1 MKLDFSK
8 AMIKMAGVRFV
19 NLSHP
24 DDLKKNK
31 TTMLAEIRRHVMR
44 GIGESRR
51 RQRPELDCQITLDFH
66 DFEITASS
74 TKPEETKEPPPK
86 PSPVLVGQQLQNS
99 LVPLGFF
106 PIEANPRVLELVN
119 FGKLWFVGDDKDVY

>member
-1 MKLDFSK
+1 MT
-8 AMIKMAGVRFV
+8 GVRFV

-66 DFEITASS
+66 DFEITADSA
-74 TKPEETKEPPPK
+74 KPEETNEPPSK
-86 PSPVLVGQQLQNS
+86 HFVVRVGHQPQNS

-106 PIEANPRVLELVN
+106 PVEANPRVLELVD
-119 FGKLWFVGDDKDVY
+119 FGKLWCVGHHMDVY